1 MPEDWGS
8 TKVKTIW
15 AAIVASTAL
24 PPSLNIF
31 IPAMAASGFA
41 AAIMNWADAAPL
53 VELAI
58 GRKVQP
64 PKIDMALK
72 VMAHMFCNK
81 LFDLI
86 AFILGILP
94 ALVG

>member
-1 MPEDWGS
+1 
-8 TKVKTIW
+8 
-15 AAIVASTAL
+15 
-24 PPSLNIF
+24 
-31 IPAMAASGFA
+31 
-41 AAIMNWADAAPL
+41 MNWADAAPL